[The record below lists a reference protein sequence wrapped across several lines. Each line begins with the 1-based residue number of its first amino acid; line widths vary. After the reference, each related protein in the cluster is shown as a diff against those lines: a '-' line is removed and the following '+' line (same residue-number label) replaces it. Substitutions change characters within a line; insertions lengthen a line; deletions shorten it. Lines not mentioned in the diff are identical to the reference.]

1 MSSKNTKRSYD
12 ESFLKLGFTELNCK
26 PKCVIC
32 LKILS
37 EESMKKNKLQRHL
50 STNHPG
56 CIDKPIEFFQQKLN
70 SLKSQ
75 KDIMTTFTNVNKP
88 AVYSSY
94 VASSHI
100 AKQKKSRTRLAKI

>member
-1 MSSKNTKRSYD
+1 MTSKNKRKRSHD
-12 ESFLKLGFTELNCK
+12 EPFLKLGFTELNGK

-50 STNHPG
+50 TTNHPG
-56 CIDKPIEFFQQKLN
+56 CVDKPVEIFKHKLQ
-70 SLKSQ
+70 SIASQ
-75 KDIMTTFTNVNKP
+75 KSVLTAFTEVNKS

-94 VASSHI
+94 VASYQI
-100 AKQKKSRTRLAKI
+100 AK

>member
-1 MSSKNTKRSYD
+1 MSSKNTRRSYD
-12 ESFLKLGFTELNCK
+12 KSFLKLGFTELNGR

-32 LKILS
+32 LKVVS

-50 STNHPG
+50 SSNHPG
-56 CIDKPIEFFQQKLN
+56 CIDKPIEFFERNLN

-75 KDIMTTFTNVNKP
+75 KDIMTIFTGVNKP

-94 VASSHI
+94 VASYHI
-100 AKQKKSRTRLAKI
+100 AKQKKPQRLVKI